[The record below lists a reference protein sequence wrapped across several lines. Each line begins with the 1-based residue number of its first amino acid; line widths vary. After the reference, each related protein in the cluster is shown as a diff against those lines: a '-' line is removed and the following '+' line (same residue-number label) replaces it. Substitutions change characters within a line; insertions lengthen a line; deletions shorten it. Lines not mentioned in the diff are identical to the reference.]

1 MDKKDELLNK
11 FEDEIHKIFGWRK
24 RELHAMQSQVLDSA
38 GSEYEMMNLRAGH
51 LLLYAHWE
59 GCIKK
64 YSKAYVKY
72 INSRHILYSDIN
84 NILLA
89 SALKSDIQKLSDA
102 HAVDTHFKFVERI
115 FILFGSNEHVRLFP
129 EKIYKELIVDIEDG
143 LIRTESNLSYK
154 LLQDILKRLG
164 IWEEVLEA
172 LHEKNLTLDSR
183 HEDIDKHLVERRNKI
198 AHGEKIEGELGI
210 QEYKDMHYLVTTV
223 LEAILDVIIES
234 ARKQKYLRN
243 N

>member
-1 MDKKDELLNK
+1 MNKKDKLLFK
-11 FEDEIHKIFGWRK
+11 FENEMSKILEWRK
-24 RELHAMQSQVLDSA
+24 RELFEMQLQVLDSE
-38 GSEYEMMNLRAGH
+38 GSEREMMNLRAGY

-64 YSKAYVKY
+64 YSKAYVRY
-72 INSRHILYSDIN
+72 INSQHILYSDIN
-84 NILLA
+84 NMLLA

-102 HAVDTHFKFVERI
+102 HAVDTQLKFVERI

-172 LHEKNLTLDSR
+172 LHKKNLTLDSR
-183 HEDIDKHLVERRNKI
+183 HKDIDEHLVERRNKI
-198 AHGEKIEGELGI
+198 AHGEKIEGGLGMR
-210 QEYKDMHYLVTTV
+210 EYKDMYYLVTTV
-223 LEAILDVIIES
+223 LEVIFEVIIES
-234 ARKQKYLRN
+234 ARNQKYLRN

>member
-1 MDKKDELLNK
+1 MNKKDKLLYE
-11 FEDEIHKIFGWRK
+11 FEDEISKILEWRK
-24 RELHAMQSQVLDSA
+24 RELLAMQRQVLDSK
-38 GSEYEMMNLRAGH
+38 GSEREMMNLRAGH

-72 INSRHILYSDIN
+72 INSQHIPYSDIN
-84 NILLA
+84 NTLLA

-102 HAVDTHFKFVERI
+102 HAVDTHLKFVERI
-115 FILFGSNEHVRLFP
+115 FILFDSNKHVRLFP

-164 IWEEVLEA
+164 IWEEVLEG
-172 LHEKNLTLDSR
+172 LSKKNLMLDLR
-183 HEDIDKHLVERRNKI
+183 CKDIDKHLVERRNKI
-198 AHGEKIEGELGI
+198 AHGEKIEGGLDI

-223 LEAILDVIIES
+223 LEVILDVIIES
-234 ARKQKYLRN
+234 ARNQKYLRN
-243 N
+243 I

>member
-1 MDKKDELLNK
+1 MNKKDKLLYK
-11 FEDEIHKIFGWRK
+11 FEDEISKIFDWRK
-24 RELHAMQSQVLDSA
+24 RELHKMQSQVLESE
-38 GSEYEMMNLRAGH
+38 GSEHEMMNLRAGH

-72 INSRHILYSDIN
+72 INSQRILYSDIN

-102 HAVDTHFKFVERI
+102 HAVDTHLKFVERI
-115 FILFGSNEHVRLFP
+115 FILFGSNEYVRLFP

-172 LHEKNLTLDSR
+172 LYEKNLTLDSR

-198 AHGEKIEGELGI
+198 AHGEKIEGGFGI

-223 LEAILDVIIES
+223 LEVISEVIIES
-234 ARKQKYLRN
+234 ARNQKYLRN

>member
-1 MDKKDELLNK
+1 MNKKDKLLFK
-11 FEDEIHKIFGWRK
+11 FENEMSKILEWRK
-24 RELHAMQSQVLDSA
+24 RELFEMQLQVLDSE
-38 GSEYEMMNLRAGH
+38 GSEREMMNLRAGY

-64 YSKAYVKY
+64 YSKAYVRY
-72 INSRHILYSDIN
+72 INSQHILYSDIN
-84 NILLA
+84 NMLLA

-102 HAVDTHFKFVERI
+102 HAVDTHLKFVERI

-164 IWEEVLEA
+164 IWEE
-172 LHEKNLTLDSR
+172 
-183 HEDIDKHLVERRNKI
+183 HLVERRNKI
-198 AHGEKIEGELGI
+198 AHGEKIEGGLGMR
-210 QEYKDMHYLVTTV
+210 EYKDMYYLVTTV
-223 LEAILDVIIES
+223 LEVIFEVIIES
-234 ARKQKYLRN
+234 ARNQKYLRN